1 MPGQMDVLS
10 HWEWDYSITMFWLLS
25 LLKTMIRKD
34 RMLEMEAG
42 FSVLLWQSQDI
53 PIDFNPE

>member
-1 MPGQMDVLS
+1 MVTRLIVVIILKCVEISNHYVVEQ
-10 HWEWDYSITMFWLLS
+10 ELLH
-25 LLKTMIRKD
+25 KD

-53 PIDFNPE
+53 PP